1 MVNTMIDFINKS
13 PTAFSA
19 ISNIKKILSEK
30 NYVELFEEEE
40 YKIEKGG
47 KYFVSRNNTSIIA
60 FNVGKKL
67 ERPSLQICASH
78 SDCPSF
84 KLKPNPIIKTKN
96 GIKLNVEIYGEALL
110 RPWFDRPLS
119 IAGRIIINNNGKV
132 EPKEFV
138 DDEPF
143 CILASMAPHLSKD
156 IEKNELKPE
165 VDLLPIVSLKDD
177 FDFNEYLSSKIN
189 IDKNSILGFDLYL
202 YPFEKGYVWGN
213 NEFITSN
220 HIDNLEC
227 AFATLMGFVDNF
239 NDENINVYACFD
251 NEEVGSLTRQGAY
264 SDFLV
269 SNIQRLSLSLDI
281 EFEQLRSRGIMLSCD
296 NAHGLH
302 PNHEDLYDKENAPVL
317 NGGVVIKYNANQSYT
332 TDSLSGSLFKKLL
345 DDNNIPYQLFANKTG
360 TRGGSTLGNLSN
372 NQISLISIDVGLAQW
387 AMHSPIETCGYKD
400 VEYMVNAVKCF
411 YKAHFSINKQKYSL
425 GNI

>member
-19 ISNIKKILSEK
+19 ISNIKKILLEK
-30 NYVELFEEEE
+30 NYIELFEEDE
-40 YKIEKGG
+40 YKIQKGQ
-47 KYFVSRNNTSIIA
+47 KYFITRNDTSIIA

-67 ERPSLQICASH
+67 ETPSLQICASH

-96 GIKLNVEIYGEALL
+96 GIKLNVEVYGGALL

-119 IAGRIIINNNGKV
+119 IAGRIIINKDDSI
-132 EPKEFV
+132 ESKEFI

-156 IEKNELKPE
+156 IEKKELKPE
-165 VDLLPIVSLKDD
+165 IDLLPIVSLKEE
-177 FDFNEYLSSKIN
+177 FDLNEYLACKLN
-189 IDKNSILGFDLYL
+189 VDKKNILGFDLYL
-202 YPFEKGYVWGN
+202 YPFEKGYVWGDK
-213 NEFITSN
+213 EFITSN

-227 AFATLMGFVDNF
+227 AYTTLMGFVDNF
-239 NDENINVYACFD
+239 NDENINTYVCFD

-264 SDFLV
+264 SDFMV
-269 SNIQRLSLSLDI
+269 SNIQRICSSLEID
-281 EFEQLRSRGIMLSCD
+281 FEQLKTRGIMLSCD

-302 PNHEDLYDKENAPVL
+302 PNHEDLYDKENAPIL
-317 NGGVVIKYNANQSYT
+317 NEGIVIKHNANQSYT
-332 TDSLSGSLFKKLL
+332 TDSLSGSLLKKLL
-345 DDNNIPYQLFANKTG
+345 DDNKIPYQMFANKTG
-360 TRGGSTLGNLSN
+360 ARGGSTLGNLSN
-372 NQISLISIDVGLAQW
+372 NQISLMSIDVGLAQW

-400 VEYMVNAVKCF
+400 VEYMINVSRCF
-411 YKAHFSINKQKYSL
+411 YKAHFSVNKGKYCL
-425 GNI
+425 GNL